1 MAINSNPESTRS
13 QNGKED
19 TVTVAVQ
26 CEEKIAAPKSEEPWA
41 GKVCGATISPAE
53 LE

>member
-26 CEEKIAAPKSEEPWA
+26 CEEKIGRQNLNPPGRQSLRRNNFA
-41 GKVCGATISPAE
+41 G
-53 LE
+53 

>member
-26 CEEKIAAPKSEEPWA
+26 CEEKIARPKI
-41 GKVCGATISPAE
+41 CSPLQAKFAE
-53 LE
+53 QQFRGLS